1 LSFRPDLLF
10 AFGGSGQHQLKSNL
24 RNQETIMKSKFGGL
38 VIFTPVLFFVFTAFM
53 LSQKSPASKAK
64 PVQTEAVSL
73 NQDLTSQEAALQQSH
88 HTMAV
93 IYREMAVANESD
105 SASVRDLKRHY
116 ERLAENEEKAAAA
129 HARLATFI
137 SQAAPATQRRSVI
150 QDSAYRK

>member
-1 LSFRPDLLF
+1 
-10 AFGGSGQHQLKSNL
+10 
-24 RNQETIMKSKFGGL
+24 MKSKFGRI
-38 VIFTPVLFFVFTAFM
+38 VIFTSVLFFVMSAFM
-53 LSQKSPASKAK
+53 LSQNSPVNIAKS
-64 PVQTEAVSL
+64 VQSE
-73 NQDLTSQEAALQQSH
+73 QEETLEQSH

-129 HARLATFI
+129 HAQLATFI
-137 SQAAPATQRRSVI
+137 SQAALATQRRSVI